1 MGRIV
6 AIEAFLLVFVPLFVI
21 VDPLASLGLF
31 LGLTKDFSRR
41 GRLRIALTAS
51 AFAASVLILFAF
63 AGRTA
68 LEYLGIE
75 LYALQMAGGILLVM
89 IGLAMLKEGREI
101 PRREIMQLPTGG
113 GYEPPTEDEEP
124 HDPSFVPLGLPM
136 LAGPGAISLV
146 IVQSTEAGIG
156 IVAAAIAATMAAAGL
171 FLMGAARLQHRLGPN
186 GARVITRIMGI
197 ITVAFAMQY
206 IFDGVDGWIAT
217 GALDAVGGNLTA
229 NS

>member
-1 MGRIV
+1 M

-31 LGLTKDFSRR
+31 LGLTKEFSRK
-41 GRLRIALTAS
+41 GRLRIAITAS
-51 AFAASVLILFAF
+51 AFAAAVLILFALV
-63 AGRTA
+63 GRTA

-113 GYEPPTEDEEP
+113 GYEPPAEDDDEP

-146 IVQSTEAGIG
+146 IVQSTESGIG

-171 FLMGAARLQHRLGPN
+171 FLMGAARLQHYLGAN

-217 GALDAVGGNLTA
+217 GALDGIAGINATH
-229 NS
+229 S

>member
-1 MGRIV
+1 M
-6 AIEAFLLVFVPLFVI
+6 AWEAFLLVFVPLFVI

-31 LGLTKDFSRR
+31 LGLTKEFTRR
-41 GRLRIALTAS
+41 QRLRIALTAS
-51 AFAASVLILFAF
+51 VFAASVLILFALL
-63 AGRTA
+63 GRTF

-75 LYALQMAGGILLVM
+75 IYALQLAGGILLVM

-113 GYEPPTEDEEP
+113 GYELPQEDEEP

-146 IVQSTEAGIG
+146 IVQSTASGIG
-156 IVAAAIAATMAAAGL
+156 VVALAIAATMATAAA

-186 GARVITRIMGI
+186 GARVVTRIMGI

-206 IFDGVDGWIAT
+206 VFDGVEGWLAT
-217 GALDAVGGNLTA
+217 GVLDGAGGGNGTQ
-229 NS
+229 